1 MRNLCK
7 KVSDLAPEQREELAK
22 KFPISTCEG
31 RTLSVFNQCF
41 LQMQSESTLTLVGG
55 FKQWKKVGRVVR
67 KGEHSAGSIFVP
79 LGKKKEEEVD
89 PEDDS
94 VKFILVSMFDITQT
108 EEISS
113 EEKQES

>member
-1 MRNLCK
+1 
-7 KVSDLAPEQREELAK
+7 
-22 KFPISTCEG
+22 
-31 RTLSVFNQCF
+31 
-41 LQMQSESTLTLVGG
+41 
-55 FKQWKKVGRVVR
+55 
-67 KGEHSAGSIFVP
+67 